1 LRGNGLRNR
10 GTTLKKIE
18 IGLSFLLGSIFFTAA
33 LSASAA
39 DDPLPQASA
48 SAAPAAREVQIPF
61 ADRTLWNWQVVDDHT
76 VLIQD
81 RGRKWYKATLHAPC
95 FNLPFTQ
102 ELGFEP
108 NPTGT
113 FDKFSSIRVREQ
125 RCPLI
130 SLVESTAPP
139 KKSKGKSPDPAA
151 ASH

>member
-1 LRGNGLRNR
+1 MGLA
-10 GTTLKKIE
+10 
-18 IGLSFLLGSIFFTAA
+18 FLLGIFFTAA

-39 DDPLPQASA
+39 DDPVQQASA
-48 SAAPAAREVQIPF
+48 AAAPAAQSAAREVQIPF
-61 ADRTLWNWQVVDDHT
+61 ADRTLWSWQVVDDHT

-81 RGRKWYKATLHAPC
+81 RGRKWYKATLQAPC

-102 ELGFEP
+102 ELGFES

-130 SLVESTAPP
+130 SLVETTPPP
-139 KKSKGKSPDPAA
+139 KKSKAKKPDPAA
-151 ASH
+151 ASQ